1 MHITSVLFFSVPRS
15 RLGPGPGEASKERT
29 MPISPMFCNDVT
41 GKNEIRDWLIP
52 FQEILSS
59 KGRRAFTC
67 SEKSLAELL
76 HRETPCERQKKK
88 KKRNEGRKS
97 KSQTFPWLYTLVY
110 LKITV
115 FQSFVMH
122 RMLSCAL
129 SLPVSTV
136 ITHV

>member
-1 MHITSVLFFSVPRS
+1 MYVQTHMHITSVLFFSVPRS

-88 KKRNEGRKS
+88 KKK
-97 KSQTFPWLYTLVY
+97 
-110 LKITV
+110 
-115 FQSFVMH
+115 
-122 RMLSCAL
+122 
-129 SLPVSTV
+129 
-136 ITHV
+136 